1 MSESRSGKAVTI
13 EMVAAQA
20 GVSKTTV
27 SFVLNNNPSISG
39 ATRDKVLRVMEEL
52 GYHPNIHARNL
63 SSSTSRVLCVVLPEI
78 GQIFEDPYFAR
89 ALAGVYDEVEG
100 ADYRLLLKKASYD
113 FALNKEYLNM
123 FRRREISGMLYVG
136 STLDDT
142 YLKDFL
148 DSAYPFVLV
157 NSYLPGLNVPH
168 ATIDHARM
176 GYLATNHLIAL
187 GHHRIGHISGSMNVI
202 STVDRLE
209 GYKQALADA
218 GIPYEERLVVNGHF
232 NRSGAAAAVRSLL
245 DLKAA
250 PTAIYAAN
258 DTMAIG
264 AREALHEDGVRV
276 PRECA
281 LVGSDNIEL
290 TAHTRP
296 PITTV
301 DQRLYEVAR
310 EAVRLLIDR
319 IEGRTQEIGRVLTPS
334 LVVRKSCGADPN
346 FTVSIA
352 RRRRRNHDAVVN
364 A

>member
-1 MSESRSGKAVTI
+1 MSESKSGKAVTI
-13 EMVAAQA
+13 ETVAAQA

-27 SFVLNNNPSISG
+27 SFVLNNNPSISD
-39 ATRDKVLRVMEEL
+39 ATRENVLKVMKNL

-63 SSSTSRVLCVVLPEI
+63 SSSTSRVLCVVLPEL

-136 STLDDT
+136 STLDDS

-148 DSAYPFVLV
+148 DTSYPFVLV
-157 NSYLPGLNVPH
+157 NSYLPGLGVPH
-168 ATIDHARM
+168 VTIDHAKM
-176 GYLATNHLIAL
+176 GYVATEHLISL
-187 GHHRIGHISGSMNVI
+187 GHRRIGHITGSMNVV
-202 STVDRLE
+202 STVDRLQ
-209 GYKQALADA
+209 GYKQALEDA
-218 GIPYEERLVVNGHF
+218 GIGYEERLVVNGHF
-232 NRSGAAAAVRSLL
+232 NRSGAAAAARSLL

-264 AREALHEDGVRV
+264 AREALQEDGVRV
-276 PRECA
+276 PRQCS
-281 LVGSDNIEL
+281 LVGCDNIEL

-296 PITTV
+296 AMTTV

-310 EAVRLLIDR
+310 EAVRLLIER
-319 IEGRTQEIGRVLTPS
+319 IEGRTQEIGRVLTPT

-346 FTVSIA
+346 FTIA
-352 RRRRRNHDAVVN
+352 MPRRRRRNQDEVVG